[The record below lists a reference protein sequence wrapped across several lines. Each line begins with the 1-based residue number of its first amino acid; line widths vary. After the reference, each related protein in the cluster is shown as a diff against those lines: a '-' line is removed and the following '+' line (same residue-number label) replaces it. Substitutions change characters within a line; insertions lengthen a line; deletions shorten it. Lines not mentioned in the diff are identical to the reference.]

1 MNDKEWKKFY
11 EENPPPKG
19 LLEIKTLISNFC
31 NYHVSMENNIVL
43 ITSGGTSVPLE
54 HSTVRFVDNFSAGT
68 RGASS
73 AEYFLRAGYAVI
85 YMHREKALEPFFRHI
100 APSELFDSS
109 VPCKNN
115 DGTSSIK
122 VEGSVCDKLVPLLNE
137 YKKIQ
142 EKKMLLKLQFTTLSS
157 YLHMLYIA
165 AQAMRPLGKDVILY
179 LAAAVSDFYIPERD
193 MAEHKISSDEPLNLA
208 LWVVPKMLT
217 PLVHHWIPEAFI
229 VSFKLETDPSL
240 LLKKARGALEK
251 YGHNLVIANEL
262 HKRKQEVVFVTKD
275 EEKKVFLSNEELKSG
290 KEIEEQIVKD
300 LLCLYSKFKN
310 QTGDKK

>member
-1 MNDKEWKKFY
+1 MSDKEWKKFY

-19 LLEIKTLISNFC
+19 LLEIKTMISNFC

-54 HSTVRFVDNFSAGT
+54 HSTVRFVDNFSAGA

-73 AEYFLRAGYAVI
+73 AEYFLREGYAVI

-100 APSELFDSS
+100 VPSELFDSS
-109 VPCKNN
+109 VPCKN
-115 DGTSSIK
+115 DYGTNSIK
-122 VEGSVCDKLVPLLNE
+122 VEGSVCDRLVPLLNE

-142 EKKMLLKLQFTTLSS
+142 EKRMLLKLQFNTLSS

-165 AQAMRPLGKDVILY
+165 AQAIRPLGKDVILY
-179 LAAAVSDFYIPERD
+179 LAAAVSDFYIPAKD
-193 MAEHKISSDEPLNLA
+193 MAEHKISSDEPLNLT
-208 LWVVPKMLT
+208 LRVVPKMLT

-229 VSFKLETDPSL
+229 VSFKLETDSSL

-275 EEKKVFLSNEELKSG
+275 EEKKIFLSNEELKSG

-300 LLCLYSKFKN
+300 LLCHYSKFKN
-310 QTGDKK
+310 QIGDRK